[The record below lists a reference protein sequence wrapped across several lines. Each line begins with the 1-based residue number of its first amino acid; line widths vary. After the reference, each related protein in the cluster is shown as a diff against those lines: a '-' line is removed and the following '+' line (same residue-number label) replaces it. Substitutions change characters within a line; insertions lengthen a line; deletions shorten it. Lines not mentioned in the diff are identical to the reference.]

1 MVFGGGGSIKDF
13 LIISNSRY
21 WFIRTYIYLYIF
33 SPVLNNYLSKSG
45 KTQIIYLLIALSFI
59 NVYIGLIG
67 NDTSLQDGKN
77 LANFSFMYALGAALH
92 RYSYKWEK
100 IRPSW
105 YLVAFFILNLLEMIV
120 WSLIQHKE
128 IGNLFWKTCFNYN
141 GLLLMVNSILFIC
154 FVANRVE
161 QHPII
166 NRIAKSSFAIY
177 LIHCHGLFVYHLHVP
192 IVQLLSDK
200 YDIPFLLFM
209 SIFGYAILVFCA
221 CILID
226 QLLMPLWNAIG
237 RLLKKV
243 PEPRFQEI

>member
-1 MVFGGGGSIKDF
+1 
-13 LIISNSRY
+13 
-21 WFIRTYIYLYIF
+21 
-33 SPVLNNYLSKSG
+33 
-45 KTQIIYLLIALSFI
+45 
-59 NVYIGLIG
+59 
-67 NDTSLQDGKN
+67 
-77 LANFSFMYALGAALH
+77 MYALGAALH

-100 IRPSW
+100 IKPTW
-105 YLVAFFILNLLEMIV
+105 YLLAFVILNLSEMII
-120 WSLIQHKE
+120 WSLIQHKGT
-128 IGNLFWKTCFNYN
+128 GNFFWRTCFNYN

-154 FVANRVE
+154 FVANRIE

-166 NRIAKSSFAIY
+166 NKIAKSSFAIY

-226 QLLMPLWNAIG
+226 QLIMPLWNAIG